1 MSRVVGSGLQMLL
14 PSDAHVLC
22 SGRLHV
28 SVCVHVRCTCGC
40 ASVRVRV
47 PIIPLVT
54 LCNPLTLLPLHVS
67 VTSASLPLRNMV
79 ISTFSSKQVSP
90 PPPPPPPL
98 SLPKLTNTHTPL
110 PSTINTRALKDLVQ
124 VLLASCYIPLY
135 ASPSPL
141 CLRATMHFLI
151 LSLLH
156 YIFATL

>member
-47 PIIPLVT
+47 SIIPLVT
-54 LCNPLTLLPLHVS
+54 LTSHTPLSACERHVS
-67 VTSASLPLRNMV
+67 IPAPSQHGHQHIQQQTSQ
-79 ISTFSSKQVSP
+79 SSPSP
-90 PPPPPPPL
+90 AP
-98 SLPKLTNTHTPL
+98 SPL
-110 PSTINTRALKDLVQ
+110 PSTINTHALKDLVQ

-141 CLRATMHFLI
+141 CLRATMHFLT
-151 LSLLH
+151 LSLPH